1 MYVTESVTMSVSLNP
16 FPLSSKTP
24 LTLECGALAVSHSIR
39 TLQGILAPQLAAM
52 YILMDDKL

>member
-1 MYVTESVTMSVSLNP
+1 MCVTESVTMSVSLNP

-24 LTLECGALAVSHSIR
+24 LTLECGVLAVSHSIR
-39 TLQGILAPQLAAM
+39 TLQGILAPKLAAM